1 MDLTPPTS
9 FYFLTLIPFLVLCLT
24 LAYHVA
30 VIWFLY
36 RIWQKV
42 KGLP

>member
-1 MDLTPPTS
+1 MDMQPSPWLYAFS
-9 FYFLTLIPFLVLCLT
+9 VVPFLFLCLT

-36 RIWQKV
+36 KIWQKV